1 MFSFVYLFIFNY
13 THIQI
18 ILFIAR
24 DAEEVKEK
32 NNIEEK
38 IACR

>member
-18 ILFIAR
+18 ILFI

-38 IACR
+38 ATCR